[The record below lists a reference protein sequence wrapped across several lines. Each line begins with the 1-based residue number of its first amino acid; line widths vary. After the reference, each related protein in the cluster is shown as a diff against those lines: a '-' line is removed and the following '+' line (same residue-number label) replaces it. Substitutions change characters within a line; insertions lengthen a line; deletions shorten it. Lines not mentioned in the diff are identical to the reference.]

1 MLLKEKSYMASDDW
15 SDEEL
20 RAAVDAYC
28 DMLHKEKNGEL
39 FIKKAYYA
47 SLASQFSRTDKAF
60 EYRMQNISYVRC
72 IAGRKWLT
80 GLKPAKNVGAKNAAK
95 IEYFLA
101 LAENRKPLENIYF
114 EISVREELKREKLS
128 KSSGT
133 KLPATISSET
143 TYYQRNAQV
152 KAWVL
157 KQALGKCESCQSPA
171 PFQASDGVPYLEV
184 HHIRQLAD
192 GGSDTVE
199 NTVAVC
205 PNCHRELHYGGK
217 AEKLVENLYA
227 RISRLKRE

>member
-1 MLLKEKSYMASDDW
+1 MASDDW

-101 LAENRKPLENIYF
+101 LAENRKPLENIY
-114 EISVREELKREKLS
+114 LS
-128 KSSGT
+128 
-133 KLPATISSET
+133 LI
-143 TYYQRNAQV
+143 
-152 KAWVL
+152 
-157 KQALGKCESCQSPA
+157 
-171 PFQASDGVPYLEV
+171 
-184 HHIRQLAD
+184 HI
-192 GGSDTVE
+192 
-199 NTVAVC
+199 
-205 PNCHRELHYGGK
+205 
-217 AEKLVENLYA
+217 
-227 RISRLKRE
+227 